1 MPEPL
6 DPPIWGV
13 ARWGHFMWQPS
24 PTPQPPVPIPSHF
37 KRKQRKPM
45 NDPLQN
51 RLNMIG
57 ACLTFANAAGNLAAW
72 QNQPPLDLTADMATL
87 GTLYTAASETGS
99 QLAGATT
106 GVAEGKD
113 AAETVLEDRGYLLAR
128 AIFNHC
134 RKTGDAENCGRV
146 NLTKSAIQRLRD
158 QDLLATSRDIR
169 DIAQAKSAEPGAAGR
184 GITAAA
190 ITALTGAID
199 AYALVVNAPRTR
211 IASRTALNRELAT
224 RVAACMDHIE
234 NVDDLVI
241 QLTGPGAADFIAGWQ
256 QNRIIV
262 DAGHGPGEEEPPPP
276 APAPPTP

>member
-1 MPEPL
+1 
-6 DPPIWGV
+6 
-13 ARWGHFMWQPS
+13 
-24 PTPQPPVPIPSHF
+24 
-37 KRKQRKPM
+37 M

-51 RLNMIG
+51 RINIIG
-57 ACLTFANAAGNLAAW
+57 ACLTYANHEDNAATW

-87 GTLYTAASETGS
+87 GTLYASASETGS

-113 AAETVLEDRGYLLAR
+113 AAETVLEDRCYLLAR
-128 AIFNHC
+128 AVFNHC
-134 RKTGDAENCGRV
+134 RKTGDAESCGRV

-169 DIAQAKSAEPGAAGR
+169 DTAQAKVADTGAAGR

-190 ITALTGAID
+190 ITALTEAID
-199 AYALVVNAPRTR
+199 AYAALVNAPRTR
-211 IASRTALNRELAT
+211 IASRAALNRELTT
-224 RVAACMDHIE
+224 RVAACMDQIR

-241 QLTGPGAADFIAGWQ
+241 QLTGARAAEFISGWQ

-262 DAGHGPGEEEPPPP
+262 DAGGGPGEEEQPPPP
-276 APAPPTP
+276 P